1 MAYGNPNPGSSDMPM
16 DDMPMAEANEP
27 PHDEAAEA
35 SEATTTIPAELT
47 GGQTFKPGDEIV
59 LEVVNANEDGS
70 LEVKY
75 ATPKGKEGTEGE
87 SWEDDFRKSMSP
99 QEPQQEAY

>member
-1 MAYGNPNPGSSDMPM
+1 MPM
-16 DDMPMAEANEP
+16 DDMPMA
-27 PHDEAAEA
+27 DSAETPTEEYA
-35 SEATTTIPAELT
+35 EGNDATTTIPVELT

-59 LEVVNANEDGS
+59 LEVVTANEDGS

-87 SWEDDFRKSMSP
+87 SWEDDFRRSMSP